1 MRTLFLLLLL
11 AGVAAADEPFS
22 WGIALDKDFTVHDSL
37 PVSCNLFYR
46 SARGPA
52 PDPAFFPEV
61 ELLAAGKAPVR
72 RKIDAA
78 VVPFPSRGLQPT
90 PDAIAWSGRF
100 DLRAVFGK
108 LPAGKYVLRVR
119 GPGGVASE
127 VAAFEIVEARI
138 EDARKA
144 GKEEGSVE
152 LRVEAEAGADG
163 RIGVVTNRGRETMV
177 FWGYANE
184 EKVVE
189 PVNSIARSERWHP
202 VRGWRA
208 EPFGLC
214 GTGLR
219 SVELAPG
226 ATLRIL
232 LMPAEDGIVR
242 WVLELRPKGQ
252 ESEQPVCAVSAPILV
267 AAPAPPE

>member
-1 MRTLFLLLLL
+1 MRALMLLSLL
-11 AGVAAADEPFS
+11 AGLAAADDSTF

-46 SARGPA
+46 SDHAPA
-52 PDPAFFPEV
+52 TDPAFYPEV
-61 ELLAAGKAPVR
+61 ELLAAGKAPL
-72 RKIDAA
+72 RKQLDAT
-78 VVPFPSRGLQPT
+78 VVPYPSRSLDPQ

-108 LPAGKYVLRVR
+108 LPAGKYAFRVR

-127 VAAFEIVEARI
+127 DAAFEIVEARI

-144 GKEEGSVE
+144 AKAGGSVE

-163 RIGVVTNRGRETMV
+163 RIGVVTNRSRETMV
-177 FWGYANE
+177 FYGYANE
-184 EKVVE
+184 GAVVE
-189 PVNSIARSERWHP
+189 PVGSIARSERWHP
-202 VRGWRA
+202 VRGWRS
-208 EPFGLC
+208 EPFGIC

-252 ESEQPVCAVSAPILV
+252 EREQPVCAVSAPILV
-267 AAPAPPE
+267 AAPAPPK